1 MDDAEYL
8 FHSTS
13 REQKALAR
21 SARAKKNGSR
31 SKYCSLPSDNL
42 TARERKEL
50 NGKVETINTMRKL
63 SYEEWKFLSLSLK
76 KLYIEALFTQHHA
89 RLKDIAEM
97 WQRDSHNIGASL
109 KAYGIELE
117 TLAKK
122 SKGYKK
128 RQPTQEWLAFL
139 ETAELT
145 KDLPITMYTEEP
157 ASAPAASE
165 SVKQPLPDETEAE
178 APKAPLQLLNLR
190 TTLYGKPELIFG
202 KVLMMLDPSASY
214 RISITVTEEE
224 EMIAE

>member
-1 MDDAEYL
+1 MDDAEFL

-42 TARERKEL
+42 TARKRKEL
-50 NGKVETINTMRKL
+50 NGKVETINTMKKL

-89 RLKDIAEM
+89 RLKDIADM
-97 WQRDSHNIGASL
+97 WHRDSHNIGASL

-128 RQPTQEWLAFL
+128 RQPTKEWLDFL
-139 ETAELT
+139 EGAELA

-157 ASAPAASE
+157 ASDPAPSE
-165 SVKQPLPDETEAE
+165 SVKQPLSEEAANDSAEPDLNILRG
-178 APKAPLQLLNLR
+178 KLLMSGR
-190 TTLYGKPELIFG
+190 PELVFG
-202 KVLMMLDPSASY
+202 KALLCLDPSQSY
-214 RISITVTEEE
+214 EFKISFSVIQT
-224 EMIAE
+224 